1 MFYRVEYKVNVNDGN
16 NTTSLNKCY
25 VMMEADSEERLASMI
40 DKDISESISTNMPIV
55 DVDIFEITAE
65 DYLKEQ
71 RNHLDA
77 IVMNKYFKS
86 MDEDSKVDFI
96 RYKEMFNSESER
108 GKAYHYYINR
118 LVCESFLQS
127 KINLD
132 DISASSY
139 ISYIDRLSKAVNTSD
154 YENIIKEILES

>member
-1 MFYRVEYKVNVNDGN
+1 MFYRVEYKVNVNDGT

-25 VMMEADSEERLASMI
+25 VMMEADTEEALAVMI
-40 DKDISESISTNMPIV
+40 DKDITESVKTNMPIV

-65 DYLKEQ
+65 DYLNEQ
-71 RNHLDA
+71 KNHLDA
-77 IVMNKYFKS
+77 IVMNSYFKS
-86 MDEDSKVDFI
+86 LEEGSKIDFI
-96 RYKEMFNSESER
+96 RYKEMFNSNSER
-108 GKAYHYYINR
+108 GKAYHHYINR

-139 ISYIDRLSKAVNTSD
+139 LSYIDRLSKAVNTSD
-154 YENIIKEILES
+154 YEDIIKEILES